1 MGELLYGRTSGRSML
16 AERRIRSIG
25 RNARICACK
34 CRDTH
39 PVSYTHLDVY
49 KRQLINSVND
59 TKIVKVL
66 VGYEASSKKYW
77 KNSFTLRIAAL
88 AKLF

>member
-1 MGELLYGRTSGRSML
+1 MKHYILLFNSRVLYHRIFIVHPQRKESG
-16 AERRIRSIG
+16 IHIYSIG
-25 RNARICACK
+25 SIFCPPADFLFYN
-34 CRDTH
+34 
-39 PVSYTHLDVY
+39 L
-49 KRQLINSVND
+49 LINSVND

-77 KNSFTLRIAAL
+77 KNSFTLRTAAL